1 MSLKEAEG
9 IARRR
14 RRRISDRGGFFFA
27 ISGNKSYNAIDS
39 SNISSSV
46 GDPLVNYFLFL
57 SFGCLQATFTVCLSA
72 SFPIVFLFEN
82 LKKLDVCRLSALRFL
97 FRIRLVLLGSF
108 VFGKIVV
115 KGGLVLLQLFRESLS
130 LALLLPTSTVLDISA
145 SFEVELLEGHSINIG
160 GSAVRNGHNLGFC
173 KGDLNL

>member
-14 RRRISDRGGFFFA
+14 RRRISGRGGFFFA
-27 ISGNKSYNAIDS
+27 ISGNKSYNARDS

-46 GDPLVNYFLFL
+46 GDPLVNYFLLL
-57 SFGCLQATFTVCLSA
+57 SFGRLQATLKVCLSA
-72 SFPIVFLFEN
+72 SFSFAFLLEN
-82 LKKLDVCRLSALRFL
+82 LYKLDVCRLSALRLL

-115 KGGLVLLQLFRESLS
+115 KGGLVLLQFFR
-130 LALLLPTSTVLDISA
+130 
-145 SFEVELLEGHSINIG
+145 
-160 GSAVRNGHNLGFC
+160 
-173 KGDLNL
+173 